1 MTVQSCSPPVW
12 RMLLPLGFAAA
23 KPEAEKLRRISPQR
37 TARFSGLLCLPALQ
51 AAEAVILGAVGQGDP
66 GPQVARLVEERVAH
80 VLDSDAVK
88 QSLQARLVTERKVR
102 RAIPPPPSP
111 SLLHLPAF
119 QGYIPPPRV
128 LAHANQRRI
137 RGSPQH
143 RGALS

>member
-111 SLLHLPAF
+111 SLSLTH
-119 QGYIPPPRV
+119 
-128 LAHANQRRI
+128 
-137 RGSPQH
+137 
-143 RGALS
+143 